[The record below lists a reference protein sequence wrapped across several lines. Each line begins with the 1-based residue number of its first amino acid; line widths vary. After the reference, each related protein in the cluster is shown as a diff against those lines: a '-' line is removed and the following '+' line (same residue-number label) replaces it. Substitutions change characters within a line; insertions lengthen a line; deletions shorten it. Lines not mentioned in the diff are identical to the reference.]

1 VGLYDRARQLGLDG
15 AGDRLV
21 LRDAPL
27 ADEAAD
33 AAQQA
38 GPVVRDEPRELA
50 LVRLAKHVRVT
61 LVGDCQVGMGAVVHA
76 HQTERDATIF
86 PRMHKDYSQTPLPKK
101 LGIEEDS
108 RVALQGAPQGF
119 AAAIDVL
126 PRTRGK
132 LDVVIVFATRQG
144 ELIRHFPVLARRLEP
159 DGGLWVAWPKKSAK
173 VETDLSF
180 EVVQKIGLDAGL
192 VDNKSCSIDDT
203 WQALRFVY
211 RLADRPASSSKR
223 SA

>member
-1 VGLYDRARQLGLDG
+1 
-15 AGDRLV
+15 
-21 LRDAPL
+21 
-27 ADEAAD
+27 
-33 AAQQA
+33 
-38 GPVVRDEPRELA
+38 
-50 LVRLAKHVRVT
+50 
-61 LVGDCQVGMGAVVHA
+61 MGAIHA
-76 HQTERDATIF
+76 HQTEGGATIF
-86 PRMHKDYSQTPLPKK
+86 PRVHKDYSQTPLPKK
-101 LGIEEDS
+101 LGIEEGS

-119 AAAIDVL
+119 AEAIDVS

-132 LDVVIVFATRQG
+132 LDVVVVFATRQG

-180 EVVQKIGLDAGL
+180 EAVQKVGLDAGL
-192 VDNKSCSIDDT
+192 VDNKSCSIDET

-211 RLADRPASSSKR
+211 RLADRPVSSSKR

>member
-1 VGLYDRARQLGLDG
+1 VGLCDRARQLDG
-15 AGDRLV
+15 PGDWLV
-21 LRDAPL
+21 LRDAPP

-33 AAQQA
+33 AAQHA

-50 LVRLAKHVRVT
+50 LVRLAKQVGVT
-61 LVGDCQVGMGAVVHA
+61 LVGDCQVGMGVVHA
-76 HQTERDATIF
+76 HQTEGGATIF

-101 LGIEEDS
+101 LGIKEGS

-119 AAAIDVL
+119 AEAIGVS

-132 LDVVIVFATRQG
+132 LDVVVVFATRQG

-159 DGGLWVAWPKKSAK
+159 DGGLWVAWPKKAGK

-180 EVVQKIGLDAGL
+180 EAVQKVGLDAGL
-192 VDNKSCSIDDT
+192 VDNKSCSIDET